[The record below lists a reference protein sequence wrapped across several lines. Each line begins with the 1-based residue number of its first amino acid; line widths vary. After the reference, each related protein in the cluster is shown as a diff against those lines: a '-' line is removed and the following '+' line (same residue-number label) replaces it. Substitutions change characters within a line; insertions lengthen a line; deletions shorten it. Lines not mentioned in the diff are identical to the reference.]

1 MPHDIYRKKN
11 EKKKEKRKRKR
22 KKAIEKNKLTV
33 QFLSG
38 RRTGI
43 FSLTLPNS
51 FYFKFYLLS
60 PSILI

>member
-1 MPHDIYRKKN
+1 MPHDIYRKTK

-43 FSLTLPNS
+43 FFPYSS
-51 FYFKFYLLS
+51 
-60 PSILI
+60 

>member
-11 EKKKEKRKRKR
+11 EKKGKKKKKKKESHWKEQ
-22 KKAIEKNKLTV
+22 IDC

-43 FSLTLPNS
+43 FFPYSS
-51 FYFKFYLLS
+51 
-60 PSILI
+60 

>member
-11 EKKKEKRKRKR
+11 ENKGKKKKKKKESHWKEQ
-22 KKAIEKNKLTV
+22 IDC

-43 FSLTLPNS
+43 FSLTLHNS
-51 FYFKFYLLS
+51 FNFKFYLLS

>member
-11 EKKKEKRKRKR
+11 EKKGKKKKKKKRKESHWKEQ
-22 KKAIEKNKLTV
+22 IDC

-43 FSLTLPNS
+43 FFPYSS
-51 FYFKFYLLS
+51 
-60 PSILI
+60 